1 MTMASRTAGVS
12 GDPGDVGNW
21 GDWVGTVSLVVEAA
35 LVLLSASMLLA
46 LRHTTVTRMVTD
58 HDQDG
63 HVIGSHEEPVKT
75 DTKDKPVP
83 AR

>member
-1 MTMASRTAGVS
+1 VGVP

-21 GDWVGTVSLVVEAA
+21 GDWVGTVSLLVEAA

-58 HDQDG
+58 HGHDG
-63 HVIGSHEEPVKT
+63 HVVGAHEEPVNP
-75 DTKDKPVP
+75 DGKDEPVP

>member
-1 MTMASRTAGVS
+1 
-12 GDPGDVGNW
+12 
-21 GDWVGTVSLVVEAA
+21 

-58 HDQDG
+58 HDNDG
-63 HVIGSHEEPVKT
+63 HVVGAHEEPVNP
-75 DTKDKPVP
+75 DTTDKPVP